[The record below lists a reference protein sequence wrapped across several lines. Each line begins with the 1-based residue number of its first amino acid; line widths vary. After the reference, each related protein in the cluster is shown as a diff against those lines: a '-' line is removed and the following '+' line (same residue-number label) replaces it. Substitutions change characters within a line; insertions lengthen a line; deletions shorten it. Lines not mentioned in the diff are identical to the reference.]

1 MQQNKYG
8 RSIFLGI
15 YYLLNGDEQA
25 LSFIKMVALAIFTI
39 SYLAILLKLFFG
51 KQASNV
57 SFRNI
62 MQTYQGFLLVF
73 TFILITNFNPWY
85 VVWLFPTLFWQTSR
99 NIRYTLYL
107 SLGALN
113 SYAITYATKIDNE
126 TVGIPYLIIMITTI
140 VMLEI
145 GRQIVQKLKIKKQN
159 RS

>member
-1 MQQNKYG
+1 VQQNKYG
-8 RSIFLGI
+8 RS
-15 YYLLNGDEQA
+15 
-25 LSFIKMVALAIFTI
+25 
-39 SYLAILLKLFFG
+39 
-51 KQASNV
+51 
-57 SFRNI
+57 
-62 MQTYQGFLLVF
+62 
-73 TFILITNFNPWY
+73 LITNFNPWY